1 MIRTEIF
8 IENQRLDLNADI
20 SAQFTYAVDDLK
32 DFAARN
38 SNFSKTIVIP
48 GNATNNKLFGHI
60 FEFGSSNFYD
70 ETIANVGYNF
80 NAGKSASCVI
90 LVDRVQIFKGVLR
103 LMEITIDRGVID
115 YEVSVFG
122 ELGGFV
128 SAMANK
134 KIEELDFSAYNQTWN
149 STNIINSW
157 DTINGAG
164 VYYPLID
171 YGQLSTAKH
180 DWDFKAFRPA
190 LFVREYMTKI
200 ISGAGYTW
208 ESPFFDTALFKRL
221 VIPNNQKTLSGYS
234 TNGFSGGAT
243 AKNYS
248 GAFSSSSIAIEIT
261 PTTLGSFVGSVGNT
275 VFTYGGASTVSGS
288 LNISMTGIWTTTS
301 AGTFYLKKNGTVVSS
316 YYVGIGNPYGY
327 FNASLVSSPISF
339 SSGDYWTVTFEGTF
353 SSYNLTIYTSS
364 INYVLDSSQSVQLN
378 YGETIPM
385 NETIPK
391 GIFQRD
397 FVSSIMKMFNLMI
410 TESPTIE
417 KHLVI
422 EPYIDFFTS
431 EMFLDVTDDFLVNDT
446 DLLIL
451 EDHEQTVNWSD
462 KVDRSRAFK
471 LKPMSEINGRFF
483 EYKFKSDSDFYN
495 EQYSKKYSQGYGD
508 RLVDTGFD
516 WANDK
521 KTADVIFA
529 ASVLKGVAG
538 EEKIFPAIYKLS
550 NNNTTEDPMDHV
562 IRILQAAKITGVASW
577 DLKNGATTLASLT
590 NYGYGGHLDDPD
602 APTSDINFGAPFEL
616 NFSLAVSY
624 PAANLFNG
632 FWSDYI
638 AEISDKNSKLMS
650 CWLKLT
656 EFEIVNLDFSKLVW
670 IDGALWRLNKIVDF
684 NPMDPGPTLCEFSK
698 VIETTYA

>member
-8 IENQRLDLNADI
+8 IENKPLELSVDI

-38 SNFSKTIVIP
+38 SSFSKTIIIP
-48 GNATNNKLFGHI
+48 GNANNNKLFGHI
-60 FEFGSSNFYD
+60 FEFGSANFYD

-90 LVDRVQIFKGVLR
+90 LIDRIQIFKGVLR
-103 LMEITIDRGVID
+103 LLEITIDRGVID

-157 DTINGAG
+157 DTINGSG

-171 YGQLSTAKH
+171 YGQLSTLKH

-190 LFVREYMTKI
+190 LYVREYMTKI
-200 ISGAGYTW
+200 ITGAGYTW
-208 ESPFFDTALFKRL
+208 ESPFFDTELFKRL

-243 AKNYS
+243 GRNYTGTS
-248 GAFSSSSIAIEIT
+248 VSSIPIEIT
-261 PTTLGSFVGSVGNT
+261 PTTLGSFTMSVGNT
-275 VFTYGGASTVSGS
+275 VATYGGASTVSGT
-288 LNISMTGIWTTTS
+288 LTVYMTGLWSTAT
-301 AGTFYLKKNGTVVSS
+301 AGTFYLKKNGTIVSS
-316 YYVGIGNPYGY
+316 YYVGIGGTFGY

-339 SSGDYWTVTFEGTF
+339 SSTDYWTVTFEGSF
-353 SSYNLTIYTSS
+353 SSYNLSIYTSA
-364 INYVLDSSQSVQLN
+364 INFVLDSSQSVPLN
-378 YGETIPM
+378 YGESIPM

-422 EPYIDFFTS
+422 EPYIDFFMS
-431 EMFLDVTDDFLVNDT
+431 EIYLDVTDDFLVNDT

-451 EDHEQTVNWSD
+451 EDHEQSINWSD
-462 KVDRSRAFK
+462 KIDRSKPFK
-471 LKPMSEINGRFF
+471 VKPMSEINGRYF
-483 EYKFKSDSDFYN
+483 EYKYKSDTDYFN
-495 EQYSKKYSQGYGD
+495 EQYSKKYSHGYGD

-521 KTADVIFA
+521 KTAEIIFA

-550 NNNTTEDPMDHV
+550 NNNTTEDPIDHV
-562 IRILQAAKITGVASW
+562 IRILQAKKITGVASW
-577 DLKNGATTLASLT
+577 DLKNGATILSSLT

-602 APTSDINFGAPFEL
+602 VPTSDINFGAPNEL
-616 NFSLAVSY
+616 NFSLAISY
-624 PAANLFNG
+624 PSANLFNG

-638 AEISDKNSKLMS
+638 AEISNKDSKLLS
-650 CWLKLT
+650 CWVKLT
-656 EFEIVNLDFSKLVW
+656 EQNILDLDFSKLIW
-670 IDGALWRLNKIVDF
+670 IDGALWRLNKVVDF
-684 NPMDPGPTLCEFSK
+684 NPMDPGPTMCEFSK